1 MIVENDSILAR
12 MAEPARPSSPPP
24 VETNMTK
31 IYVRV
36 LVVEAIVLVA
46 LYWLQRVYS

>member
-1 MIVENDSILAR
+1 
-12 MAEPARPSSPPP
+12 MAEPARAPVTPPP

-31 IYVRV
+31 IYAGVI
-36 LVVEAIVLVA
+36 VVEVIVLAA

>member
-1 MIVENDSILAR
+1 
-12 MAEPARPSSPPP
+12 MAEPARPI
-24 VETNMTK
+24 ETNMTA

-36 LVVEAIVLVA
+36 VIVEVIVLLA

>member
-1 MIVENDSILAR
+1 MQ
-12 MAEPARPSSPPP
+12 EPARD
-24 VETNMTK
+24 TNMTA

-36 LVVEAIVLVA
+36 VVVEVIVLLA